1 MQAEASWG
9 MILPPPQPAME
20 QNVAAPPAVSQQP
33 QVQPAQ
39 EEKSKPKPVKS
50 GFSDFNGSGDKTD
63 IGDPNTTHDWLAIG
77 ASMLLVLAL
86 FVLSFR
92 YMNFW
97 GKPINNWYN
106 TFGLSAILLDVG
118 FLGLVFAIGRWVY
131 AKYVRP
137 KMDGEWSTPAFM
149 GTLVAVQILHHLFFG
164 NVVLRMAPVGENAM
178 IDLIRSYAN
187 AEPIKALTGHSTAIV
202 AATAMVAA
210 AMKAAPTCIQV
221 GAGLLGLYAIPF
233 TLTTREKF

>member
-20 QNVAAPPAVSQQP
+20 QNVAAPPAVAQQP
-33 QVQPAQ
+33 QVQPVVR
-39 EEKSKPKPVKS
+39 EENPKQVKAP
-50 GFSDFNGSGDKTD
+50 FSDFSGSGDKTD
-63 IGDPNTTHDWLAIG
+63 IGNTNATRDWLPIG

-106 TFGLSAILLDVG
+106 TFGLSAILLDLG
-118 FLGLVFAIGRWVY
+118 FLGLVFVIGRWAY
-131 AKYVRP
+131 SKYIRP
-137 KMDGEWSTPAFM
+137 KMDDEWSTPAFM
-149 GTLVAVQILHHLFFG
+149 GTLVGVQILHHLFFG

-178 IDLIRSYAN
+178 LDLIRSYAN
-187 AEPIKALTGHSTAIV
+187 AEPIKALTGHSTALV
-202 AATAMVAA
+202 ASAAVTAA

-233 TLTTREKF
+233 VLTTREKF